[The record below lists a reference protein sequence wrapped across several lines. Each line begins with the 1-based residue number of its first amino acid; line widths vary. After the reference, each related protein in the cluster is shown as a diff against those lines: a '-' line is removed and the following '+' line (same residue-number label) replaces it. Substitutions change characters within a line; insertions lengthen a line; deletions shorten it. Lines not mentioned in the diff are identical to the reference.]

1 MAAPEEL
8 ALARRTAALGSGLAA
23 VTAVAFGL
31 SFGFNYGV
39 GNQVTYLIPALRR
52 LDPELF
58 SRDWFAVQT
67 TQYHPV
73 FAELGAA
80 LLSLDRRGWAVALG
94 LTLTVTC
101 AMLCLFGLARRLVG
115 ARAGVAVFFALVALT
130 FATQTR
136 GPALTY
142 VFARELQPSSL
153 SSACLLAAVLAFS
166 AGRFLA
172 SSVLLGLGGLFHLNF
187 LLLAGAAF
195 ALAHV
200 LLGRERLAVRLA
212 AQLVFPA
219 ACAALFLPTFLKA
232 GAPGANAALGR
243 HIYLAIRAPHHFVLG
258 PQLAQFAPLVAW
270 LCLGAS
276 AVVPLLRAP
285 GREPWLR
292 LGACATAMS
301 AVVIAGTLAALAT
314 ERAAPLF
321 AWRLAPHA
329 ELLLA
334 LASIA
339 AGVRVVLDRSLAT
352 YFGRNA
358 RAAVAL
364 GFVLVVGTYLAR
376 RDLLPAQVVGL
387 AGLGGA
393 AAWRLLPKLRDGK
406 AALVTGAAFALLVG
420 FAVGPLSRIGLHS
433 SLFAP
438 PSPARALHGFM
449 RERTPKQSLFL
460 TPPDEDS
467 LRFFGERAIVV
478 DWKGNPAVPGEVLEW
493 YRRLEDVTG
502 RPGFTDESALRG
514 YDELDPGRLEALH
527 ARYGFD
533 YAVLRRGHEDRF
545 RLYTRVFEDRKY
557 VVIELAPGKSAENG
571 PP

>member
-1 MAAPEEL
+1 MAEPEALAP
-8 ALARRTAALGSGLAA
+8 ARRTTALGTGLAA

-58 SRDWFAVQT
+58 SRDWFATQT

-73 FAELGAA
+73 FTELGAA
-80 LLSLDRRGWAVALG
+80 LLSLDRRGGAVALA

-115 ARAGVAVFFALVALT
+115 ARAGFAVFCVLVALT

-142 VFARELQPSSL
+142 VFGRELQPSSL
-153 SSACLLAAVLAFS
+153 SSGFLMGAVLTFCT
-166 AGRFLA
+166 GRFLA

-187 LLLAGAAF
+187 LLLGGATF

-212 AQLVFPA
+212 SQLGVPA
-219 ACAALFLPTFLKA
+219 LCAGLFLPMFVKA
-232 GAPGANAALGR
+232 GAPGPNAALGR
-243 HIYLAIRAPHHFVLG
+243 HIYLAIRAPHHFLLG
-258 PQLAQFAPLVAW
+258 PRLAEFAPLCAW
-270 LCLGAS
+270 LAVS
-276 AVVPLLRAP
+276 AAALIPLLRAP

-292 LGACATAMS
+292 LGACAAAMS
-301 AVVIAGTLAALAT
+301 AVVLTGALAALAS

-339 AGVRVVLDRSLAT
+339 AGVRVLLDPSLAR
-352 YFGRNA
+352 YFGRRA
-358 RAAVAL
+358 RAALAL
-364 GFVLVVGTYLAR
+364 GFVLVLGTYLAR
-376 RDLLPAQVVGL
+376 HDLVPAQVVVL

-393 AAWRLLPKLRDGK
+393 AAWRLLPRFREGK
-406 AALVTGAAFALLVG
+406 HALVGGAALALLLG
-420 FAVGPLSRIGLHS
+420 FAAGPLTRIGLHS

-438 PSPARALHGFM
+438 PSPTRALQAFM

-478 DWKGNPAVPGEVLEW
+478 DWKGAPAVPGEVLEW
-493 YRRLEDVTG
+493 YRRVEDVTG
-502 RPGFTDESALRG
+502 RQGFADESALRG
-514 YDELDPGRLEALH
+514 YDELDSGRLEALH

-533 YAVLRRGHEDRF
+533 YAVLRRGRADRF
-545 RLYTRVFEDRKY
+545 RPYTRVFEDARY
-557 VVIELAPGKSAENG
+557 VVVEL
-571 PP
+571 PPLGRTEQKAH